1 MKTGTVVKETVR
13 NAAKPN
19 GHMPP
24 SARTK
29 QVSAS
34 ATPVPPKPAKAKK
47 VKMVRSSLAIPQP
60 EYALVGEMKLR
71 AASLAAPIKKKMLIR
86 AGIAALA
93 AMSDTAFLRAIRS
106 FSSHQ
111 DGRAGKAG

>member
-1 MKTGTVVKETVR
+1 
-13 NAAKPN
+13 
-19 GHMPP
+19 
-24 SARTK
+24 
-29 QVSAS
+29 
-34 ATPVPPKPAKAKK
+34 
-47 VKMVRSSLAIPQP
+47 
-60 EYALVGEMKLR
+60 MKLR

-93 AMSDTAFLRAIRS
+93 AMSDTAFLRVIRP